1 VVPKVYPVDPK
12 GFAISSHRVLGYISA
27 MADLKFTFSL
37 IKGVVLFLNNHGT
50 SLICMTVRI
59 FN

>member
-1 VVPKVYPVDPK
+1 MVPEVYSVDLK
-12 GFAISSHRVLGYISA
+12 GFAISFQRMLGYIRA
-27 MADLKFTFSL
+27 MAVLKFTFYL
-37 IKGVVLFLNNHGT
+37 IKGIVFFKSNSGT